1 MATNPM
7 VSQGTLNR
15 VRASVI
21 VPAYTN
27 LNINSSHMSTKLL
40 TGAPDEDFTEQPE
53 TATGIV
59 NAPNP
64 YVRYTVTVGILR
76 TQALA
81 YAWLQQAEATTAIGR
96 IVIHSD
102 TSAFPQIRIHNASII
117 KIDPGAYDG
126 RDPIVDLVL
135 RGIKYVNND
144 MWNFQ

>member
-1 MATNPM
+1 M
-7 VSQGTLNR
+7 VPQGVLNR

-21 VPAYTN
+21 VPQYTS
-27 LNINSSHMSTKLL
+27 LNINSSHMSQKML
-40 TGAPDEDFTEQPE
+40 TGTPEEDFTEQPM
-53 TATGIV
+53 TAVGVV

-64 YVRYTVTVGILR
+64 YVKYTVNVGILR

-81 YAWLQQAEATTAIGR
+81 YAWLQQAQTTVMVGR

-126 RDPIVDLVL
+126 RDPVVDLTL
-135 RGIKYVNND
+135 RGVFYVNND
-144 MWNFQ
+144 MWSFS